1 MEWIDRLNR
10 AVEYLEGHLESP
22 DPREAAKIACCSP
35 YHFQRMFTLLS
46 GAPLSEYIRRR
57 RMSRAA
63 ADLQGGERIVD
74 VALKYGYSSPT
85 AFNRAFQVVHGLPPS
100 AARTP
105 GAVLKS
111 HPPLRFAITVQGVE
125 EMEYRI
131 EKRGPFRVIG
141 VSAPLEK
148 DMEESFKCVPEL
160 WDRAS
165 ADGTIPRLA
174 ELMDGEPRGLLGV
187 CDGVDSSRYYIAV
200 ASSAPAEG
208 GLEEYTVPAF
218 TWAVFPGSGGSFTS
232 IQELERR
239 VVTEWLPTS
248 GYEYAEGPDV
258 EVYLNP
264 DPADARY
271 EVWIPVVKAN
281 G

>member
-10 AVEYLEGHLESP
+10 AVNYIEEHIESP
-22 DPREAAKIACCSP
+22 DLQEAAKIACCSS
-35 YHFQRMFTLLS
+35 YHFQRMFTLLA
-46 GAPLSEYIRRR
+46 GMPLSEYIRRR

-63 ADLQGGERIVD
+63 VDLQNGEKIVD
-74 VALKYGYSSPT
+74 VALRYGYNSPT
-85 AFNRAFQVVHGLPPS
+85 AFNRAFQSVHSLPPS
-100 AARTP
+100 AAKAP

-111 HPPLRFAITVQGVE
+111 YPPLRFAITVQGVE

-131 EKRGPFRVIG
+131 EKRGPFRIVG
-141 VSAPLEK
+141 VSAPLKK
-148 DMEESFKCVPEL
+148 DMEENFQCVPEM
-160 WDRAS
+160 WDRA
-165 ADGTIPRLA
+165 AVDGTIPRLA
-174 ELMDGEPRGLLGV
+174 ALMNGEPKGLLGV

-200 ASSAPAEG
+200 ASSAPVEE

-218 TWAVFPGSGGSFTS
+218 TWAIFPGKGDSASA

-258 EVYLNP
+258 EVYA
-264 DPADARY
+264 DPACTQF
-271 EVWIPVVKAN
+271 EVWIPVTKAKA
-281 G
+281 